1 MPKEDCGNA
10 VGGYLRPAD
19 LLALGLGVRHTRPH
33 TLPYHRQLQLAEN
46 TCHLKEREAHP
57 IRETG
62 EDVLPFCT

>member
-1 MPKEDCGNA
+1 MPKEDCGDA
-10 VGGYLRPAD
+10 VPGYLGSAY

-33 TLPYHRQLQLAEN
+33 TLPYHRQLQLAEY
-46 TCHLKEREAHP
+46 TSHLKEREAHP